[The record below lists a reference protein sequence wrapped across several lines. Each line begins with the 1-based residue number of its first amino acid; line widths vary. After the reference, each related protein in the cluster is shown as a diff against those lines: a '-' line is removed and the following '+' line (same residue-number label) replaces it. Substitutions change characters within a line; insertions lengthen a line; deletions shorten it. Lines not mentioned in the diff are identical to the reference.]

1 MSQNE
6 ILLRLV
12 NVSKQYDA
20 PSDGDPVRIL
30 EEINLDLKKSA
41 SLAITGPSGSGK
53 STLLNLIGGLDRPS
67 SGQVL
72 LAGQDLSTLSDTQ
85 LANVRNIKVG
95 YIFQLHHLLPQCTVL
110 ENVLIPTLTGIG
122 RLNQSQAQ
130 GRARQLLQRVGL
142 DHRLDHRPGE
152 LSGGER
158 QRVAV
163 VRALIN
169 RPLLLLA
176 DEPTGALDR
185 ATADSLTQLLIELN
199 RDEQITLIVV
209 SHSQRLAQHMDQKLQ
224 LIDGKLTNDT

>member
-12 NVSKQYDA
+12 NVSRQYDS
-20 PSDGDPVRIL
+20 PSGVEPVRVL

-41 SLAITGPSGSGK
+41 SMVITGPSGSGK

-67 SGQVL
+67 SGQVI
-72 LAGQDLSTLSDTQ
+72 LAGQDLSTLTDNQ
-85 LANVRNIKVG
+85 LAIVRNIKVG

-110 ENVLIPTLTGIG
+110 ENVLIPTLTGLG

-130 GRARQLLQRVGL
+130 SRARHLLQRVGL

-185 ATADSLTQLLIELN
+185 AAADSLTQLLIELN
-199 RDEQITLIVV
+199 RDEQVTLIVV

-224 LIDGKLTNDT
+224 LIDGKLTN